1 MAGTSQ
7 KMLEHLLETRLVASS
22 SAGPGQDLYGDP
34 FLEDF
39 LLTHIVFMPTQQLVA
54 ELARHYR
61 IEPSPT
67 QERDFLLACKRRVVL
82 FVNCWVHT
90 VRHPVFDDPHSLNF
104 LEVGSPAPS
113 PLVLSDPLHL
123 SLLVD

>member
-7 KMLEHLLETRLVASS
+7 KMLEHLLETRLAGCSS
-22 SAGPGQDLYGDP
+22 GGQEALYGDP

-67 QERDFLLACKRRVVL
+67 QEQDFLLACKRRVVQ

-90 VRHPVFDDPHSLNF
+90 VRHPVFDDPHSLAF
-104 LEVGSPAPS
+104 LEVSARQGRAAPGSAR
-113 PLVLSDPLHL
+113 PLL
-123 SLLVD
+123 